1 MKNLKKKLWSRFK
14 NPKMEMRRL
23 WSQPLFS
30 EILQNSILK
39 NLKNQRVNLKF
50 LKIEFQNISENVR
63 IVW

>member
-1 MKNLKKKLWSRFK
+1 
-14 NPKMEMRRL
+14 MEIRAL

-39 NLKNQRVNLKF
+39 NLKIRGVNSEI
-50 LKIEFQNISENVR
+50 LKIEFQKISENVR